1 MNWLRHSMNV
11 TFWEHMLVSFHI
23 HKKHFNKTEDRKA
36 LVPGAK
42 CISGL
47 DLLSD
52 LRQNTSPFCFN

>member
-52 LRQNTSPFCFN
+52 LRQNT